1 MTTKEASNILLLMLP
16 GATTTQREALRM
28 GAGVLLLRD
37 TTTEQHE
44 LPFGIYECGH
54 CGAVW
59 EGKKDKCPVCGYKL
73 EVADEQRRS

>member
-1 MTTKEASNILLLMLP
+1 MTTKEASNILLSMLP

-37 TTTEQHE
+37 TTAELHE
-44 LPFGIYECGH
+44 LPFNICECGR

-59 EGKKDKCPVCGYKL
+59 EGKKDNCPGCGYKL
-73 EVADEQRRS
+73 EVAE